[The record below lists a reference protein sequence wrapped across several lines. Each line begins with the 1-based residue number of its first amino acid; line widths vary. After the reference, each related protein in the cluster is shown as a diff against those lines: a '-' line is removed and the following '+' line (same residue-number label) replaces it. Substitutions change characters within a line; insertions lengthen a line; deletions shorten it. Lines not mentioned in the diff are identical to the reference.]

1 MEWEIS
7 FKPENN
13 LLSVKTYGIFNM
25 DSNTALI
32 KECLEIVKKK
42 DCHDCLID
50 NSKLE
55 FTKIKTL
62 EIYSIPALF
71 SKLGVPQNLHIAE
84 VFSVTHEKYFHFL
97 ETVCY
102 NNGYTVSV
110 FSEIELALQWLKKK
124 SK

>member
-7 FKPENN
+7 FKSENN
-13 LLSVKTYGIFNM
+13 LLSVKTRGIFNM

-42 DCHDCLID
+42 DCRSCLID
-50 NSKLE
+50 NSELE
-55 FTKIKTL
+55 FTRIKTL

-71 SKLGVPQNLHIAE
+71 SKLGVPRNLHIAE
-84 VFSVTHEKYFHFL
+84 VFSEKHKKDFHFL

-102 NNGYTVSV
+102 NNGYIVSV
-110 FSEIELALQWLKKK
+110 FSEIESALQWLKK
-124 SK
+124 

>member
-13 LLSVKTYGIFNM
+13 ILSVKTHGIFNM

-42 DCHDCLID
+42 DCRGCLID
-50 NSKLE
+50 NSELE
-55 FTKIKTL
+55 FIKIETL

-71 SKLGVPQNLHIAE
+71 SKLGIPYNLHIAE
-84 VFSVTHEKYFHFL
+84 VFSEKHAQNFHFL
-97 ETVCY
+97 ETVCR
-102 NNGYTVSV
+102 NNGYSVSV
-110 FSEIELALQWLKKK
+110 FSELESALQWLKR
-124 SK
+124 